1 LESQTKRSWRLVDL
15 ALEGIAQQM
24 LDLQKKNL
32 QKEVQGMTD
41 RASSNLTADNPSVFR
56 P

>member
-1 LESQTKRSWRLVDL
+1 MDL

-24 LDLQKKNL
+24 LDLQKNL
-32 QKEVQGMTD
+32 QKEVQGMTG

>member
-1 LESQTKRSWRLVDL
+1 LGSQTKRSWRLVDL

-24 LDLQKKNL
+24 LDLQKNL